1 MVRMLIVVSLGIEI
15 DVAEYQQELCD
26 ANVVIVREN
35 DQFMRVMCEHNP
47 HVIVSLGTVG
57 RTSYLWSM
65 PLWRRSRWL
74 NLPDGRPAASSV
86 RDMALSLVAG
96 TCGGGLFT
104 DEPLFSCIALDNDE
118 RSVAQSIIQ
127 LSDILDYDNIEFL
140 VPENLFYGVL
150 DLLGNHKG
158 MGAISKFRDS
168 QDDSLIELVRNA
180 LAVTRAIYVWPISAM
195 TTLSDSNFLQTVL
208 DLLGNDPKSAVII
221 GHHPSRDSVLNYLDG
236 IGENPLGQII
246 FTPNHVLEIFQ
257 FEHDFPLTSLS
268 GLVLKLLRDPMTH
281 YVHDDTGTGISPNNW
296 WSEDNRNH
304 QMLLQASINFTKQ
317 LQPT

>member
-1 MVRMLIVVSLGIEI
+1 
-15 DVAEYQQELCD
+15 
-26 ANVVIVREN
+26 
-35 DQFMRVMCEHNP
+35 
-47 HVIVSLGTVG
+47 
-57 RTSYLWSM
+57 
-65 PLWRRSRWL
+65 
-74 NLPDGRPAASSV
+74 
-86 RDMALSLVAG
+86 
-96 TCGGGLFT
+96 
-104 DEPLFSCIALDNDE
+104 
-118 RSVAQSIIQ
+118 
-127 LSDILDYDNIEFL
+127 
-140 VPENLFYGVL
+140 
-150 DLLGNHKG
+150 
-158 MGAISKFRDS
+158 MGAISKFRGS
-168 QDDSLIELVRNA
+168 QDDSLIDLVRNA

-246 FTPNHVLEIFQ
+246 FTPDHVLEIFQ

-268 GLVLKLLRDPMTH
+268 GLVLNLLRDPMTH
-281 YVHDDTGTGISPNNW
+281 YVHDDIGTGLSPNNW